1 LLVIT
6 MTGDLSRAPNLDTGG
21 SMDNSVIVRLT
32 DLSTGATVVSA
43 DVRVYPIGTPGERCA
58 LNRQD
63 GEYSFNDLPEGDY
76 SLAVYSP
83 YHVAFYERFTQ
94 TSEVR
99 NVMSVQLSP
108 AGFLTGRIL
117 DERGQPPER
126 CWFTLIREGEGRG
139 RSGYVSDSGDH
150 EVSDD
155 GEFHSPPLKAGRYFI
170 RVAGFLRKPASI
182 STGEHRDSPL
192 DRYFDFLYPN
202 ADVLAGAEGFDVGA
216 GETRSGLQ
224 LQIPHIIRYTVRGK
238 VIGDLPGD
246 RAKTSVMFRRE
257 FGTIDDIGGGGGVP
271 VQADGSFED
280 EKHPGIYTAEI
291 MEFSAPNED
300 GRVKLV
306 RRLGEVKL
314 DLTQGD
320 LDGVEIYVSADGEK

>member
-1 LLVIT
+1 
-6 MTGDLSRAPNLDTGG
+6 
-21 SMDNSVIVRLT
+21 MDNSVIVRLT
-32 DLSTGATVVSA
+32 DISTGATIVAA
-43 DVRVYPIGTPGERCA
+43 DVRVHPIGTPGERRA
-58 LNRQD
+58 LNGQD

-76 SLAVYSP
+76 GLAVYSP
-83 YHVAFYERFTQ
+83 NHVAFYEHFTQ

-99 NVMSVQLSP
+99 NVMAVQLSP
-108 AGFLTGRIL
+108 AGFLSGRIL
-117 DERGQPPER
+117 DEWGKPPER
-126 CWFTLIREGEGRG
+126 CWFTLIREGERGG

-155 GEFHSPPLKAGRYFI
+155 GEFNSPPLRPSRYFI
-170 RVAGFLRKPASI
+170 RIAGLLRKPAS
-182 STGEHRDSPL
+182 TGTGDHPGSPL

-202 ADVLAGAEGFDVGA
+202 AVVLSGEEGFDVRA

-224 LQIPHIIRYTVRGK
+224 LRIPRIIRYTIRGK

-257 FGTIDDIGGGGGVP
+257 FGTIDDIGGSGGVP

-280 EKHPGIYTAEI
+280 QKHPGIYSAEI
-291 MEFSAPNED
+291 AEFSGPNED
-300 GRVKLV
+300 GRVDLV

-320 LDGVEIYVSADGEK
+320 LDDVEIRVSADGEK